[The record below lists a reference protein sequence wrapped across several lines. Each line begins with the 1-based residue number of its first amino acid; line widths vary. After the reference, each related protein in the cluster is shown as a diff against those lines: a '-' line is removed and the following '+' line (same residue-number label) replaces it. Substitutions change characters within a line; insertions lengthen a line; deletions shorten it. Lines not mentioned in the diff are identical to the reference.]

1 MTAENISTN
10 ATSDAEKYVLSA
22 GRIARRVTTK
32 EGSVCLPLCNFSAR
46 IRDEVAHDDGE
57 QVQRLLTI
65 EGTTADGRTLPTAR
79 VDAAQFAGMR
89 WVAAHWGTHAIIDAG
104 QGAQDHLRAAIQY
117 LSQDAA
123 ARRVYTHTGWRILD
137 GRPVF
142 LTAAGALN
150 PLGSGDSPASLVR
163 AKGEGAPQVV
173 VDLPPEMERYRLP
186 FTPSDPCG
194 AMQASLRLLAVAPPE
209 VTVPLWA
216 SMYLAPLSE
225 IVPPKFTLWMYGMTG
240 GLKSTLA
247 ALALS
252 HYGDWSPDHL
262 VMWSATANALEKYL
276 FLAKD
281 VPFVVDDYAPQNDR
295 ESASRQDAVVERLV
309 RAAGNRTARARMGSD
324 LSLLIVHR
332 PRGLLLST
340 GEQLPA
346 GQSLLARLVMV
357 EVRPGAVDLATLS
370 VAQAERSLYPH
381 AMSSY
386 IAWLADQ
393 LDALRAS
400 LPLAL
405 ERHRKAARAEGQQ
418 HLRLPES
425 LATLYVAWELAWR
438 FALELGATDASAVEH
453 WRVEG
458 WRTLM
463 AIGRRQQ
470 KQLVD
475 ERPTVR
481 FLRILGEMLERH
493 KVFFA
498 ELSDT
503 PGKKV
508 GRQIGW
514 RDAVHIYLLPGIT
527 YHAVVQYARD
537 EGHSFTTSEHAL
549 RKSLAEDGLSV
560 CNPARLTNLVR
571 VADRPQRVLQLR
583 RAAADRYLNSH

>member
-1 MTAENISTN
+1 MTADNFNPHAANDT
-10 ATSDAEKYVLSA
+10 EKYVLSA
-22 GRIARRVTTK
+22 GRIARRITTK
-32 EGSVCLPLCNFSAR
+32 DGFVCLPLCNFSAR
-46 IRDEVAHDDGE
+46 IRDEVASDDGE

-65 EGTTADGRTLPTAR
+65 EGATADGRPLPIAR

-89 WVAAHWGTHAIIDAG
+89 WVAAHWGSHAIIDAG

-123 ARRVYTHTGWRILD
+123 TRRVYTHTGWRILD
-137 GRPVF
+137 GRLVF
-142 LTAAGALN
+142 LTSNGA
-150 PLGSGDSPASLVR
+150 SGA
-163 AKGEGAPQVV
+163 EQVV
-173 VDLPPEMERYRLP
+173 VDLPREMERYRLP
-186 FTPSDPCG
+186 LTPTDPSG
-194 AMQASLRLLAVAPPE
+194 AMQASLRLLALAPPA

-216 SMYLAPLSE
+216 SMFLAPLSE
-225 IVPPKFTLWMYGMTG
+225 LVPPKFTLWLYGMTG

-281 VPFVVDDYAPQNDR
+281 VPFVVDDYAPQSDR
-295 ESASRQDAVVERLV
+295 DMAGRQDAVVERLV
-309 RAAGNRTARARMGSD
+309 RDAGNRTGRARMGSD
-324 LSLLIVHR
+324 FSLLAVHR

-357 EVRPGAVDLATLS
+357 ELRPGDVDLAALGA
-370 VAQAERSLYPH
+370 AQAERSLYPH
-381 AMSSY
+381 AMSAY
-386 IAWLADQ
+386 IAWLAGQWDT
-393 LDALRAS
+393 LRAS

-425 LATLYVAWELAWR
+425 LATLFVAWELAWR
-438 FALELGATDASAVEH
+438 FALELGATDASTVEH

-458 WRTLM
+458 WCTLM
-463 AIGRRQQ
+463 SIGRRQQ

-481 FLRILGEMLERH
+481 FLRILGEMLARQ
-493 KVFFA
+493 KVFFT
-498 ELSDT
+498 ELT
-503 PGKKV
+503 GTQGKAA
-508 GRQIGW
+508 GRWLGW
-514 RDAVHIYLLPGIT
+514 RDDAHVYLLPGIT

-549 RKSLAEDGLSV
+549 RKALAEDGLSV
-560 CNPARLTNLVR
+560 GDPGRLTRSLR
-571 VADRPQRVLQLR
+571 VGVPNHTQRVLQLR
-583 RAAADRYLNSH
+583 RAGVDRYLNSR